1 MTTSNS
7 ERPKMIGEYTVDY
20 LVKRA
25 NEIVKERTK
34 DWEIINQAAE
44 DRIPKFTREGKCSWL
59 LCSCCDCSSVIAS
72 ENIVLYFVSHF
83 SALLLLALEIEL
95 GNIFGKGGFF
105 TVSEIK
111 RIHIEDDENDEN
123 DAAVVRSVNQKD
135 EDEDYINSVVQ
146 DRKFMSAHVIR
157 NDGKDCR
164 YAFKTMRT
172 TCRTDPT
179 LFVNTIVDMALEAKF
194 LPAVRH
200 PNIIKM
206 RAMAVGNTCQ
216 SEYFIVLDR
225 LYDTLNDRFKK
236 WQKKESNG
244 FAKLFDLKKKKEKT
258 FLAQRLTV
266 AYDVASA
273 IEYLHN
279 LK

>member
-1 MTTSNS
+1 LFCTLSHT
-7 ERPKMIGEYTVDY
+7 
-20 LVKRA
+20 
-25 NEIVKERTK
+25 
-34 DWEIINQAAE
+34 
-44 DRIPKFTREGKCSWL
+44 FCSA
-59 LCSCCDCSSVIAS
+59 SS
-72 ENIVLYFVSHF
+72 F
-83 SALLLLALEIEL
+83 ALEIVL

-105 TVSEIK
+105 TVSEVKKINL
-111 RIHIEDDENDEN
+111 HDDENDEN
-123 DAAVVRSVNQKD
+123 DAAIVNIATNQKD
-135 EDEDYINSVVQ
+135 EDEDYIDSVVQ
-146 DRKFMSAHVIR
+146 DRKFMQSHTMR

-164 YAFKTMRT
+164 YAFKTMRN

-194 LPAVRH
+194 LSAVRH

-206 RAMAVGNTCQ
+206 RAMEVGNPCQ

-225 LYDTLNDRFKK
+225 LYDTLNDRITK
-236 WQKKESNG
+236 WQKKDNNG
-244 FAKLFDLKKKKEKT
+244 FAKLFDFQKKKEKH

-266 AYDVASA
+266 AYDIASA